1 MNNSK
6 SILLARNLLDS
17 LNMHFKSFR
26 YGDDELLFLSP
37 LAQTNIFVGATN
49 SGKTRFM
56 RLLLNELGTIIIDHN
71 GKIEQ
76 LVATAQGCLI
86 ALEQNEENAKKRE
99 TEQGDQG
106 IQTSSMR
113 IDFRGIQSNEYKF
126 LEPIINEIISRNALT
141 AKNIQKPIDFNSFY
155 FQSLKET
162 LKNYLCG
169 QFQKVEFQ
177 DFYHEKLFEILV
189 AVQLGETFYPLD
201 RYFTDHSPE
210 ERESLKITANALCKL
225 REELQ
230 SVTIHRRKLADQKTV
245 YIPTLRSAHTLT
257 DSNGGRIPDTF
268 FRTNIAD
275 HYQLVSSV
283 EIFTGLE
290 LYQQLDRDF
299 RGRRRKDLES
309 FEEFLSKTFFNSI
322 GVEIIPEHPDET
334 YARPPEKGKMR
345 HGVIAV
351 KLGQSGME
359 MPIHLLGDG
368 IQSLIIL
375 LYRVFMASSDTWFF
389 IDEPEIGLHPGL
401 QRIFLDA
408 ITNHPDII
416 KKNHRFF
423 LTTHSNH
430 LLDLTIDKKNIS
442 IFTFSS
448 RGEGDDQKHIIR
460 SSSNDRLSA
469 LTELG
474 VLNSSVLMAN
484 CSIWVEGVTDR
495 LYIQKYLNEYCIKEK
510 LPIHQ
515 EDIHY
520 AFFEYAGSNL
530 AHYVWATDDDADD
543 TDIGD
548 DGTETEGTDN
558 ADKDDIAEK
567 IHMQFIA
574 NHVFLIADRDK
585 GKTKKHE
592 FWSQKVMQSK
602 GAFNY
607 YVTPGKEVENL
618 LSPEVLKAIF
628 SSGAFRPTLKDKKE
642 NPKSEIQES
651 DFKHTEYCDPNNP
664 DNPVNEIGLAG
675 YLVDKWKLTEG
686 YLQDGKSQTGTFNP
700 TAKLKVAT
708 EAVKRIIADNM
719 GKPAHDLAR
728 QVYEFIGRHNPMVG
742 GSHGKT

>member
-6 SILLARNLLDS
+6 SILLAHNLLDS
-17 LNMHFKSFR
+17 LNMQFKSFR

-56 RLLLNELGTIIIDHN
+56 RLLLNELGTIVIDHN

-86 ALEQNEENAKKRE
+86 ALEQDEKNAKKRE
-99 TEQGDQG
+99 ARQSDHG

-113 IDFRGIQSNEYKF
+113 IDLGGIQSNGHKH
-126 LEPIINEIISRNALT
+126 LDPIIHEIRSSNALT
-141 AKNIQKPIDFNSFY
+141 ANGITKPIDFNSFY
-155 FQSLKET
+155 FQSLKEAV
-162 LKNYLCG
+162 KKYLCG
-169 QFQKVEFQ
+169 QLQKVEFQ
-177 DFYHEKLFEILV
+177 DFYHEKLLEILV
-189 AVQLGETFYPLD
+189 AVRLGEASYPLE
-201 RYFTDHSPE
+201 RYFTNHSPE
-210 ERESLKITANALCKL
+210 ERKSLKITANALRKL

-230 SVTIHRRKLADQKTV
+230 SVTIHIRKLADQKTV

-268 FRTNIAD
+268 FRTNIAA

-290 LYQQLDRDF
+290 LYQQLDRDV

-334 YARPPEKGKMR
+334 KDRPLEKGKMP

-351 KLGQSGME
+351 KLGQSGKE

-375 LYRVFMASSDTWFF
+375 LYSVFMASSDTWFF

-448 RGEGDDQKHIIR
+448 RGEGDDQTHIIR

-495 LYIQKYLNEYCIKEK
+495 LYIQKYLNEYCDKNRLQK
-510 LPIHQ
+510 YQ

-530 AHYVWATDDDADD
+530 AHYAWATDDDCDADTTGIDVDSTEKEVRDNDD
-543 TDIGD
+543 TV
-548 DGTETEGTDN
+548 
-558 ADKDDIAEK
+558 EK
-567 IHMQFIA
+567 IGMQFIA
-574 NHVFLIADRDK
+574 NRVFLIADRDE
-585 GKTKKHE
+585 GKTEKHN
-592 FWSQKVMQSK
+592 FWSEKAKDSN

-618 LSPEVLKAIF
+618 LSPEVLKSIF
-628 SSGAFRPTLKDKKE
+628 SSDSFRLKGKDGGEVQKT
-642 NPKSEIQES
+642 EIGKVS
-651 DFKHTEYCDPNNP
+651 FKHAEYCDLENP
-664 DNPVNEIGLAG
+664 DTAIGLASF
-675 YLVDKWKLTEG
+675 LVRKWKLKQG
-686 YLQDGKSQTGTFNP
+686 YLQDKDCKTGTFS
-700 TAKLKVAT
+700 TATKLKVAR
-708 EAVKRIIADNM
+708 EAVKRITADNM
-719 GKPAHDLAR
+719 GEPANELAV
-728 QVYEFIGRHNPMVG
+728 QIYKFIEKHNPMLS
-742 GSHGKT
+742 GSAARRDL